1 MRFGDNDDAA
11 DALRG
16 EAVKSGLKDLCVCGS
31 SRGDENVRYLVDVTE
46 DSGITVRQFNEDMST
61 KCFQPSIP
69 CDKVRVG
76 RSDLQFNGKPAHKAY
91 RCQILGHF
99 SAFVNTLR

>member
-1 MRFGDNDDAA
+1 MRFGDYDDTA

-31 SRGDENVRYLVDVTE
+31 CRGDENVRYLVDVTE
-46 DSGITVRQFNEDMST
+46 DLCIAVRQLDEDMGT

-69 CDKVRVG
+69 CDK
-76 RSDLQFNGKPAHKAY
+76 
-91 RCQILGHF
+91 
-99 SAFVNTLR
+99 